1 MYYIISVGNKRTEGR
16 RMKQYVIAV
25 YEGLLKIG
33 QRVESD
39 AKIAG
44 YIADWYKS
52 QGYETQVQVFE
63 YEET

>member
-1 MYYIISVGNKRTEGR
+1 MELVNKELT
-16 RMKQYVIAV
+16 I
-25 YEGLLKIG
+25 LLKAFLIG

-44 YIADWYKS
+44 YISDWYKS

>member
-1 MYYIISVGNKRTEGR
+1 
-16 RMKQYVIAV
+16 MKQYVIAV
-25 YEGLLKIG
+25 YEGLIKIG
-33 QRVESD
+33 QRVASD

-44 YIADWYKS
+44 YISDWYKS

>member
-1 MYYIISVGNKRTEGR
+1 
-16 RMKQYVIAV
+16 MKQYVIAV

-33 QRVESD
+33 QRVASD
-39 AKIAG
+39 ATIAG

-63 YEET
+63 YEAGDRS